1 MKADDPIV
9 ATFNTADGNPL
20 MDKLM
25 SNVKSNVIQI
35 TEDKLKVI
43 LLVHLEKVGAGKRWI
58 TPATLLVTLGTTIAT
73 TTFKDASLA
82 ASTWE
87 AAYWMALAGSAVWLA
102 VSFIKLWRNR
112 EGRSIDALISKIK
125 PPDVIPDK

>member
-1 MKADDPIV
+1 MKPDEPVV
-9 ATFNTADGNPL
+9 ATFNTTDNNPL
-20 MDKLM
+20 MGKLFT
-25 SNVKSNVIQI
+25 NVESNVITI

-43 LLVHLEKVGAGKRWI
+43 LLEHLEKVEAGKRWI
-58 TPATLLVTLGTTIAT
+58 TPTTLSVTLGTAIAT
-73 TTFKDASLA
+73 TTFKDAGLA

-87 AAYWMALAGSAVWLA
+87 AAYWIALVGSAGWLA
-102 VSFIKLWRNR
+102 VSFVKLWRNR